1 MAQAFEYLV
10 LKTPSDA
17 EIFAAGLL
25 GWELITFKGSDAWFK
40 RPTIV

>member
-10 LKTPSDA
+10 IKNPSDA
-17 EIFAAGLL
+17 EVQSAGLL
-25 GWELITFKGSDAWFK
+25 GWELIGFKGADAWFK